1 MNHEEAIEMMLKNL
15 DDWRN
20 LPKYQME
27 RRVDLFF
34 GLVIRQIVAG
44 HLGYDLE
51 RIHPLVIPEFPFRY
65 NENGTDTNHTVN
77 FDYVLFSG
85 DLTTM
90 YIVELKTDPDS
101 YRDEQEKYL
110 IEAAKAGFT
119 EIIDGIDKVMDAT
132 ATNKRGKYNY
142 LRGLLAREGLVS
154 EEGPL
159 AALKQPTI
167 ELLYLGPLPRK
178 RDTAERLKGKF
189 IELRVAADILT
200 NTGGVVE
207 CRFAEFLREWENAPA
222 GSLQ

>member
-1 MNHEEAIEMMLKNL
+1 MTHEEAMEMMLNNL
-15 DDWRN
+15 DTWRN
-20 LPKYQME
+20 LPKYQLE

-44 HLGYDLE
+44 HRGYDLE

-110 IEAAKAGFT
+110 IEAAKVGFT
-119 EIIDGIDKVMDAT
+119 EIIDGINKVMDAT
-132 ATNKRGKYNY
+132 AANKRCKYDY
-142 LRGLLAREGLVS
+142 LRGLLAKEGMVS
-154 EEGPL
+154 ENGAL
-159 AALKQPTI
+159 TALKQPVI
-167 ELLYLGPLPRK
+167 ELLYLGPLPSK
-178 RDTAERLKGKF
+178 RETAERIKGKL

-200 NTGGVVE
+200 DTGGVVE
-207 CRFAEFLREWENAPA
+207 CRFAEFLKTWEDKPA
-222 GSLQ
+222 GSQ